1 MTSIFHSLLIG
12 AVLIGTTFSSL
23 NAQQEGKPKTLFS
36 SGKGIN
42 TENLGFFVAPKVGFT
57 QIDGD
62 NAVLF
67 NLRAGMSLHPT
78 FAFGAFFNTSLNRI
92 NPQSVILPPIVNN
105 VYLDY
110 WNVGG
115 FAEFTAYSNKLVHL
129 SFPLYLGYGEVQMDN
144 ENGDAGL
151 GEAQF
156 FQVEPSALLELN
168 VHKNVRFNA
177 GLGYR
182 LVSEV
187 NYLGITASELSG
199 FTGYIGLKFGLF

>member
-1 MTSIFHSLLIG
+1 MKKWFIHLALGLAILSASSTSL
-12 AVLIGTTFSSL
+12 T
-23 NAQQEGKPKTLFS
+23 AQQEGAPKTLFS

-62 NAVLF
+62 NAFLF
-67 NLRAGMSLHPT
+67 NLRAGMSLNPT
-78 FAFGAFFNTSLNRI
+78 FSFGAYFNTSLNRI
-92 NPQSVILPPIVNN
+92 NPQSVILLPILSN

-110 WNVGG
+110 WTVGG
-115 FAEFTAYSNKLVHL
+115 FAEFTAYANKLVHV

-156 FQVEPSALLELN
+156 FQIEPSALLELN

-177 GLGYR
+177 GVGYR
-182 LVSEV
+182 FVSEL
-187 NYLGITASELSG
+187 NYLGITTSELSG
-199 FTGYIGLKFGLF
+199 LTGYLGLKFGLF